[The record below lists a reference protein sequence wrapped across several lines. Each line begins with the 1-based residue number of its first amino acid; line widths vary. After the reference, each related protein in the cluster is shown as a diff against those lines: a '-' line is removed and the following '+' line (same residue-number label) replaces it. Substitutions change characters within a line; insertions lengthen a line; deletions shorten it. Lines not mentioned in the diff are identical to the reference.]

1 MTTASKGY
9 VQIDAATG
17 VGRTDQLPPAG
28 GSGTVTSVSVTT
40 ANGVSGSVAT
50 ATTTPAISLTL
61 GAITPTSVSTGNTT
75 IGGNTIYTPLAN
87 NSLAGANQRIP
98 SHPTSNIVF
107 TNASLT
113 SVASANNGG
122 VVGGHTLCITNA
134 TGAAITI
141 VNNYGSAAAGE
152 AILTGVN
159 GDLSLPNNTTIW
171 FQYNATGSVWAC
183 VNSGL
188 IPISSGVSG
197 LGTNVATFL
206 ATPSSANLA
215 AALTDETG
223 TGSAVFGTSPTLVT
237 PNLGTPSTLVGT
249 NITGTAAGLTAGT
262 VTTNANLTGH
272 ITSIGNA
279 AVLGSFTSAQLATA
293 LTDETGSGAAVFGT
307 SPTIAGGT
315 HTGIT
320 SFGIKSTAAAFDMKI
335 ANVTPLTADRTL
347 TIDIG
352 DAARSVNFLGGIVT
366 FNNSFTTGA
375 APITLTTTNT
385 TTVTLPTTG
394 TLYGTATGS
403 ITSLQLLTSLSDET
417 GSGLNVFGTSPTL
430 LTSVITSSA
439 TFAAFNT
446 NATTVNAFGAAT
458 TLNIGGT
465 PTTAVTHNYSAN
477 ATATATTKTVNIG
490 TAGASGS
497 TTNINIGSAVAG
509 SLGTITLSEATNI
522 SSPGSTTVGQLTFS
536 GATTNWID
544 FGTTGSAA
552 PSFTTRSAGTRLAL
566 YNSVAAG
573 SVDFGFGIEG
583 GAMWSSVGQ
592 SSNDFKWYGGTTLAM
607 TLNGAGQLL
616 LAGSI
621 IGTATQNVFNTVS
634 TTVNAFGA
642 ATTLNIGST
651 SGTTTING
659 NVILQTGRTSTF
671 TGHNINV
678 GSDASY
684 DMWNR
689 GTGAGL
695 TRIANGTTG
704 QVLRA
709 TTSSAQT
716 WTALTRTGT
725 TTSSAT
731 PTINTDNVEFY
742 DLTAQAVDITSFT
755 TNLSGTP
762 VKGQK
767 LWIAITG
774 TAARAI
780 TWGASFEASTI
791 ALPTTT
797 VTTARLDVGFIWNDI
812 TSKWRCVGAV

>member
-1 MTTASKGY
+1 MATTASKGY

-50 ATTTPAISLTL
+50 DTTTPAISLTL
-61 GAITPTSVSTGNTT
+61 GAITPTSVSTGAFV
-75 IGGNTIYTPLAN
+75 IGGNTTFTPLV
-87 NSLAGANQRIP
+87 NSSLTGANQRIP
-98 SHPTSNIVF
+98 SHVTSNLVF

-113 SVASANNGG
+113 SLASANNGG
-122 VVGGHTLCITNA
+122 VLGGHTLCITNA
-134 TGAAITI
+134 TGAVITI

-171 FQYNATGSVWAC
+171 LQYNATGSVWAC

-223 TGSAVFGTSPTLVT
+223 
-237 PNLGTPSTLVGT
+237 
-249 NITGTAAGLTAGT
+249 
-262 VTTNANLTGH
+262 
-272 ITSIGNA
+272 
-279 AVLGSFTSAQLATA
+279 
-293 LTDETGSGAAVFGT
+293 SGAAVFGT

-335 ANVTPLTADRTL
+335 ANVTAITADRTL

-352 DAARSVNFLGGIVT
+352 DAARSVNFLGGTVT

-403 ITSLQLLTSLSDET
+403 ITSLQLLTSLSDKTGT
-417 GSGLNVFGTSPTL
+417 GSSVFATSPTL
-430 LTSVITSSA
+430 VTSVLTSST
-439 TFAAFNT
+439 TFAVFNT
-446 NATTVNAFGAAT
+446 VATTVNAFGAAT

-465 PTTAVTHNYSAN
+465 PTTAITHNYSTN

-497 TTNINIGSAVAG
+497 TTNVNIGSAVAG
-509 SLGTITLSEATNI
+509 SLGTITLLEATNI
-522 SSPGSTTVGQLTFS
+522 SSAGSTTVGQLTFS

-566 YNSVAAG
+566 YNSVAAA

-592 SSNDFKWYGGTTLAM
+592 SSNDFKWYGGTSLAM
-607 TLNGAGQLL
+607 TLNGAGLL
-616 LAGSI
+616 TLAGSI
-621 IGTATQNVFNTVS
+621 VGTATQNVFNTTS

-651 SGTTTING
+651 SGTTTIAN
-659 NVILQTGRTSTF
+659 NTVIAAAKT
-671 TGHNINV
+671 
-678 GSDASY
+678 
-684 DMWNR
+684 
-689 GTGAGL
+689 L
-695 TRIANGTTG
+695 TVPQIITTP
-704 QVLRA
+704 A
-709 TTSSAQT
+709 T
-716 WTALTRTGT
+716 
-725 TTSSAT
+725 
-731 PTINTDNVEFY
+731 I
-742 DLTAQAVDITSFT
+742 
-755 TNLSGTP
+755 
-762 VKGQK
+762 
-767 LWIAITG
+767 
-774 TAARAI
+774 
-780 TWGASFEASTI
+780 
-791 ALPTTT
+791 T
-797 VTTARLDVGFIWNDI
+797 VTTNAGTVTRVNRTNNFTNSSAAAMTVTMSTTSALDGDLVMVRIYDFSAVAQTITFVNTENSLTTVPTTSNGSTTLPATIGFQYNGA
-812 TSKWRCVGAV
+812 TSKWRCVLSC

>member
-50 ATTTPAISLTL
+50 DTTTPAISLTL
-61 GAITPTSVSTGNTT
+61 GAITPTSVSTGDTI
-75 IGGNTIYTPLAN
+75 IGGNTTYTPLVN
-87 NSLAGANQRIP
+87 NSLTGANQRIP
-98 SHPTSNIVF
+98 SHVTSNLVF

-113 SVASANNGG
+113 SLASGNNGG

-159 GDLSLPNNTTIW
+159 GDLTLPNNTTIW
-171 FQYNATGSVWAC
+171 LQYNATGSVWAC

-223 TGSAVFGTSPTLVT
+223 TGSAVFANTPTLVT
-237 PNLGTPSTLVGT
+237 PALGTPSALVGT

-272 ITSIGNA
+272 ITSVGNA
-279 AVLGSFTSAQLATA
+279 TSLGSFTSAQLATA
-293 LTDETGSGAAVFGT
+293 LTDETGTGANVFGT

-320 SFGIKSTAAAFDMKI
+320 SFGVKSTAAAFDLKI
-335 ANVTPLTADRTL
+335 ANGTVLTADRTL
-347 TIDIG
+347 AIDIG
-352 DAARSVNFLGGIVT
+352 DSNKSVNFLGGTVT
-366 FNNSFTTGA
+366 FNNSFTTGSV
-375 APITLTTTNT
+375 PITLNGLNT
-385 TTVTLPTTG
+385 TVVTLPLTG
-394 TLYGTATGS
+394 TLYGTETGS
-403 ITSLQLLTSLSDET
+403 ITSAQLAASLTNET
-417 GSGLNVFGTSPTL
+417 GTGAAVFGTSPTL
-430 LTSVITSSA
+430 ITSVLTSSA

-446 NATTVNAFGAAT
+446 IATTVNAFGAAT

-465 PTTAVTHNYSAN
+465 PTTAITHNYSTN

-509 SLGTITLSEATNI
+509 SIGAITLSETTNI

-536 GATTNWID
+536 GATTNWVD
-544 FGTTGSAA
+544 FGTAGSAA

-566 YNSVAAG
+566 YNSVAAAA
-573 SVDFGFGIEG
+573 VDFGFGIEG

-621 IGTATQNVFNTVS
+621 IGTATQNVFNTAS

-642 ATTLNIGST
+642 ATTLNIGAT
-651 SGTTTING
+651 SGTTTIAN
-659 NVILQTGRTSTF
+659 NTVIAAAKT
-671 TGHNINV
+671 
-678 GSDASY
+678 
-684 DMWNR
+684 
-689 GTGAGL
+689 L
-695 TRIANGTTG
+695 TVPQIITTP
-704 QVLRA
+704 A
-709 TTSSAQT
+709 T
-716 WTALTRTGT
+716 
-725 TTSSAT
+725 
-731 PTINTDNVEFY
+731 I
-742 DLTAQAVDITSFT
+742 
-755 TNLSGTP
+755 
-762 VKGQK
+762 
-767 LWIAITG
+767 
-774 TAARAI
+774 
-780 TWGASFEASTI
+780 
-791 ALPTTT
+791 T
-797 VTTARLDVGFIWNDI
+797 VTTNAGTVTRVNRTNNFTNSSAAAMTVTMSTTSALDGDLVTVRIYDFSAVAQTITFVNTENSLTTVPVTSNGSTTLPATIGFQYNGA
-812 TSKWRCVGAV
+812 TSKWRCVLSC

>member
-17 VGRTDQLPPAG
+17 VGRTDQLPTAG

-61 GAITPTSVSTGNTT
+61 GAITPTSVSTGNTI
-75 IGGNTIYTPLAN
+75 IGGNTTYTPLVN
-87 NSLAGANQRIP
+87 NSLTGANQRIP
-98 SHPTSNIVF
+98 SHATSNLVF
-107 TNASLT
+107 TNVSLT
-113 SVASANNGG
+113 SLASANNGG

-223 TGSAVFGTSPTLVT
+223 TGSAVFGTSPT
-237 PNLGTPSTLVGT
+237 
-249 NITGTAAGLTAGT
+249 
-262 VTTNANLTGH
+262 
-272 ITSIGNA
+272 
-279 AVLGSFTSAQLATA
+279 
-293 LTDETGSGAAVFGT
+293 
-307 SPTIAGGT
+307 IAGGT

-320 SFGIKSTAAAFDMKI
+320 SFGIRSTSAAFDMKI
-335 ANVTPLTADRTL
+335 ANVTALTADRTL

-403 ITSLQLLTSLSDET
+403 ITSAQLALSLTDET
-417 GSGLNVFGTSPTL
+417 GSGSCVFGTSPTL
-430 LTSVITSSA
+430 ITSVLTSSA

-446 NATTVNAFGAAT
+446 VATTVNAFGAAT
-458 TLNIGGT
+458 TLNVGGT
-465 PTTAVTHNYSAN
+465 PTTAITHNYSTN
-477 ATATATTKTVNIG
+477 ATATGTTKTVNIG

-509 SLGTITLSEATNI
+509 SIGTITLSEATNI
-522 SSPGSTTVGQLTFS
+522 SSAGSTTVGQLTFS
-536 GATTNWID
+536 GTTTNWID
-544 FGTTGSAA
+544 LGTTGSAA

-566 YNSVAAG
+566 YNSVAAA

-592 SSNDFKWYGGTTLAM
+592 SSNDFKWYGGTTLSM

-616 LAGSI
+616 LVGAI
-621 IGTATQNVFNTVS
+621 IGTATQSVFNTVS
-634 TTVNAFGA
+634 TTVNAFGS
-642 ATTLNIGST
+642 ATTLNIGAT
-651 SGTTTING
+651 SGTTTIAN
-659 NVILQTGRTSTF
+659 NTVIAAAKT
-671 TGHNINV
+671 
-678 GSDASY
+678 
-684 DMWNR
+684 
-689 GTGAGL
+689 L
-695 TRIANGTTG
+695 TVPQIITTP
-704 QVLRA
+704 A
-709 TTSSAQT
+709 T
-716 WTALTRTGT
+716 
-725 TTSSAT
+725 
-731 PTINTDNVEFY
+731 I
-742 DLTAQAVDITSFT
+742 
-755 TNLSGTP
+755 
-762 VKGQK
+762 
-767 LWIAITG
+767 
-774 TAARAI
+774 
-780 TWGASFEASTI
+780 
-791 ALPTTT
+791 T
-797 VTTARLDVGFIWNDI
+797 VTTNAGTVTRVNRTNNFTNSSAAAMTVTMSTTSALDGDLVMVRIYDFSAVAQTITFVNTENSLTTVPATSNGSTTLPATIGFQYNGA
-812 TSKWRCVGAV
+812 TSKWRCVVSV